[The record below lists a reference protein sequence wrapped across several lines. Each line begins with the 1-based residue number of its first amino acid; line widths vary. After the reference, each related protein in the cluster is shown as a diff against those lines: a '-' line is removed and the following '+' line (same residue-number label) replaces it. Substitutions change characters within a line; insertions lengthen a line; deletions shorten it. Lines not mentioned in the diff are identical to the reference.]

1 MYWRQ
6 TRTGDDDGDGD
17 EEEESGEKPH
27 AFCVEFKS
35 HPHLDDAVHVRDE
48 AVNAD
53 FQQHDQSPAHVLPHF
68 TVLVTSQGKQTLDT
82 RERRSTEATS
92 CAFICHAL
100 PHSHLEKDPDRV
112 SASSEQSLLFYIIDN
127 FLQSR
132 VSSSTNTTCCR

>member
-6 TRTGDDDGDGD
+6 TRTGDDDGDG

-92 CAFICHAL
+92 CAL
-100 PHSHLEKDPDRV
+100 HLEKDPDRV

-127 FLQSR
+127 FLQSL
-132 VSSSTNTTCCR
+132 VSSSTNTACCR